1 LAAVGMKSSC
11 PEKGTIITFQWDA
24 RKKWEVYSVMTAQF
38 AAFSQVHGSKFT
50 LSLPVSTFRSSQTD
64 QESLNQFSKKLYWH

>member
-1 LAAVGMKSSC
+1 
-11 PEKGTIITFQWDA
+11 
-24 RKKWEVYSVMTAQF
+24 MTAQF